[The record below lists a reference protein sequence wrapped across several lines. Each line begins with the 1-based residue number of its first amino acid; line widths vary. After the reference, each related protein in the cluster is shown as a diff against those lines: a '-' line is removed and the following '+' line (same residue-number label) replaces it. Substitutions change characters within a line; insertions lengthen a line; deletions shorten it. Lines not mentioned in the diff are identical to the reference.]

1 MTSTLELSPPH
12 ITGEG
17 TKSQATRQWC
27 HTLQP
32 MAGRTQTLA
41 SLPVPPLSKP
51 VFSTTTFVWLLSLL
65 LLFPPLTAGVQCEKI
80 SDPQQESRD
89 SPIIANSE

>member
-1 MTSTLELSPPH
+1 MTSALELSPPR

-51 VFSTTTFVWLLSLL
+51 SSPPPPLCGFSLL